1 MGDAENADTPDVDVD
16 VDIDADA
23 AEDKT
28 TLAPTAHPRM

>member
-1 MGDAENADTPDVDVD
+1 MGDAENADTPDVD